1 MLILNTGG
9 TFNKRYNPLNG
20 EMEVPFDN
28 LAIENIIEH
37 FTEQPEVAGVI
48 YKDSL
53 DMDLDDR
60 KMMARIIM
68 ESDQTQFVV
77 VHGTDTMDQ
86 SALFLDEVL
95 EDKQV
100 IFTGAMVPFE
110 IDPVEATTN
119 LSMALAFAQG
129 NDEAGVFICMHGLI
143 DKHDKIV
150 KNRKLG
156 RFERVQG

>member
-28 LAIENIIEH
+28 AAVETILLHCNEA
-37 FTEQPEVAGVI
+37 PEVAGLI

-53 DMDLDDR
+53 EMDMDDR

-68 ESDQTQFVV
+68 ESNQEQFIII
-77 VHGTDTMDQ
+77 HGTDTMDQ
-86 SALFLDEVL
+86 TAAFLDEVI
-95 EDKQV
+95 EDKQ
-100 IFTGAMVPFE
+100 IILTGAMMPFS

-119 LSMALAFAQG
+119 FSMALAFAHASSQK
-129 NDEAGVFICMHGLI
+129 GVFICMHGLI
-143 DKHDKIV
+143 DTHEKIV
-150 KNRKLG
+150 KNRSLG
-156 RFERVQG
+156 RFERA